1 MHLVFIKAKTDSK
14 TQIVNFNNYIMA
26 VNQEQLTKATMQALL
41 NKMLNKEEVYMSGS
55 DIKKHTQTFPE
66 NTMYRDDIVYTLHVK
81 ALYDTNVVYLVDN
94 LFHSNV
100 IYGVSP
106 ELIKFS
112 K

>member
-1 MHLVFIKAKTDSK
+1 
-14 TQIVNFNNYIMA
+14 MA

-41 NKMLNKEEVYMSGS
+41 NKMLNNEEVYMLGS
-55 DIKKHTQTFPE
+55 DIKKHKQTFE
-66 NTMYRDDIVYTLHVK
+66 NELYKDDIVYTLHVR

-100 IYGVSP
+100 IYGVSHD
-106 ELIKFS
+106 LIKFT